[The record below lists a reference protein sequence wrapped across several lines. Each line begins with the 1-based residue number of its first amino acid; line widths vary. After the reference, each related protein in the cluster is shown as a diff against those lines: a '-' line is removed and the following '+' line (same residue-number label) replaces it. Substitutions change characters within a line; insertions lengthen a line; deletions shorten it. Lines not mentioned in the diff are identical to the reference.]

1 MATDREEFARIREA
15 LKKNPRG
22 MNVIE
27 IAAAIDMHRQSVTKY
42 LEMLVISGQV
52 EMRTFGPAKVYY
64 LSQRL
69 PLSAMLSISSD
80 MILLLDRDL
89 RIINAND
96 AFLSRM
102 NAAREDILNK
112 VIGSE
117 YFPLEF
123 QPSIIPYIAD
133 AILGKESR
141 IEAVY
146 KKRGK
151 EQFFDVKF
159 LPVVFDDGQPG
170 ATVIL
175 EDVTGQR
182 RAEQEREMML
192 ARLKESDQQFRSL
205 LQNLRSG
212 VMLVEADGR
221 FSIYNPAYLQ
231 IFGLTDEDMRNLH
244 IDSPEWNSIESFGK
258 DGQILPPEERPSIK
272 AFRTGSPVKNMLV
285 GFRRLT
291 DARITWAL
299 VNAEPLKGPDGR
311 VERLICTY
319 YDITEHKLAEEVL
332 RENER
337 RLQKAEEIAHLGSW
351 ELDLVNDTLT
361 WSDEVF
367 RIFGLQPQQFK
378 VTYADFLEVVHPDD
392 RKAVDAA
399 YTVSISEGRDT
410 YEIVHRIVRKSTGE
424 IRFVHEK
431 CEHYRDASGRIVRSV
446 GMVHDI
452 TERKRMEDALK
463 DREEYLKLR
472 LNALLAPE
480 GDICEKT
487 LEEVLDLP
495 ALQES
500 IDALYEATGIGVWIL
515 GLDGKILAGKGWQ
528 DICAKFHRCHPEASR
543 NCIESDLCLAGKPL
557 AEGEYAGHRCKN
569 GLWDLRTPIIVCG
582 KHMANLNSGQFF
594 YDDEEVDR
602 GFFERQAEKYG
613 FDKTEYL
620 AALDRVPRVSREKVL
635 KTMGFYTK
643 FARMIAQQSYT
654 NARLAKALMEKK

>member
-1 MATDREEFARIREA
+1 MATDREEFALIREA

-102 NAAREDILNK
+102 NAAREEILNK

-146 KKRGK
+146 KKRGR
-151 EQFFDVKF
+151 EQFFDVKL

-182 RAEQEREMML
+182 RAEQERETIL

-212 VMLVEADGR
+212 VVLVEADGR

-231 IFGLTDEDMRNLH
+231 IFGFTDQDMQSLN
-244 IDSPEWNSIESFGK
+244 IDSPEWSSIESFDK
-258 DGQILPPEERPSIK
+258 DGNPLPVEERPSIK

-285 GFRRLT
+285 GFRRRT
-291 DARITWAL
+291 DTRITWAL
-299 VNAEPLKGPDGR
+299 VNAEPQKTHDGR
-311 VERLICTY
+311 VDKLICTY
-319 YDITEHKLAEEVL
+319 YDITDRKLAEEAL

-337 RLQKAEEIAHLGSW
+337 RLQKAQEIAHLGSW
-351 ELDLVNDTLT
+351 ELDLVNGTLT

-367 RIFGLQPQQFK
+367 RIFGLQPRQFK
-378 VTYADFLEVVHPDD
+378 ATYADFLEVVHPDD

-424 IRFVHEK
+424 VRFVHEK

-500 IDALYEATGIGVWIL
+500 IDSLYDATGIGIWIL

-557 AEGEYAGHRCKN
+557 AEGEYAVHRCKN
-569 GLWDLRTPIIVCG
+569 GLWDLRTPIIICG

-594 YDDEEVDR
+594 YDDEEIDR
-602 GFFERQAEKYG
+602 AFFERQAEKYG
-613 FDKTEYL
+613 FDKEEYL
-620 AALDRVPRVSREKVL
+620 AALDRVPRVGRDKVL
-635 KTMGFYTK
+635 KTIGFYMK
-643 FARMIAQQSYT
+643 FARMIAMQSYS
-654 NARLAKALMEKK
+654 NARLAKALIEKK

>member
-1 MATDREEFARIREA
+1 MATDREEFARIREV

-69 PLSAMLSISSD
+69 PLSAMLSITSD

-89 RIINAND
+89 KIINAND
-96 AFLSRM
+96 AFLAKM
-102 NAAREDILNK
+102 GAAREDILNK

-123 QPSIIPYIAD
+123 QPSIIPRIAD

-146 KKRGK
+146 KKRSK
-151 EQFFDVKF
+151 EQYFDVKL

-170 ATVIL
+170 ATVIM
-175 EDVTGQR
+175 EDVTGQK
-182 RAEQEREMML
+182 RAEKERETIM
-192 ARLKESDQQFRSL
+192 ARLKESDQRFRSL

-212 VMLVEADGR
+212 VMLADADGR
-221 FSIYNPAYLQ
+221 ILVYNPAFLQ
-231 IFGLTDEDMRNLH
+231 IFGFKDEDMQSLNIRGM
-244 IDSPEWNSIESFGK
+244 EWSAIESFDS
-258 DGQILPPEERPSIK
+258 DGRILPPDERPSIK
-272 AFRTGSPVKNMLV
+272 AFRTGCPIKNMLV

-291 DARITWAL
+291 DGRITWSL
-299 VNAEPLKGPDGR
+299 VNAEPLKAPDGR

-319 YDITEHKLAEEVL
+319 YDITERKLTEEAL
-332 RENER
+332 RENET
-337 RLQKAEEIAHLGSW
+337 RLQKAQEIAHLGSW
-351 ELDLVNDTLT
+351 ELDIRSGSLT
-361 WSDEVF
+361 WSDEVY
-367 RIFGLQPQQFK
+367 RIFGLQPQQFTA
-378 VTYADFLEVVHPDD
+378 TYQAFLDMVHPDD
-392 RKAVDAA
+392 REAVDTAF
-399 YTVSISEGRDT
+399 TTSVREGRDT
-410 YEIVHRIVRKSTGE
+410 YEIVHRVVRKPTGE

-431 CEHYRDASGRIVRSV
+431 CEHYRDASGQIVRSV
-446 GMVHDI
+446 GMIHDI
-452 TERKRMEDALK
+452 TERVMMEKALL

-472 LNALLAPE
+472 LDALLAPG

-500 IDALYEATGIGVWIL
+500 IDSLYDVTGIGIWIL
-515 GLDGKILAGKGWQ
+515 GLDGKVLAGKGWQ
-528 DICAKFHRCHPEASR
+528 DICSKFHRSHPGTCK
-543 NCIESDLCLAGKPL
+543 NCVESDLYLSGKQLAD
-557 AEGEYAGHRCKN
+557 GEYEVYRCKN
-569 GLWDLRTPIIVCG
+569 GIWDIRTPIIVCG
-582 KHMANLNSGQFF
+582 KHIANLYSGQFF
-594 YDDEEVDR
+594 YEDEEIDR
-602 GFFERQAEKYG
+602 AFFERQADKYG
-613 FDKTEYL
+613 FDKQEYM
-620 AALDRVPRVSREKVL
+620 AALDRVPRVDREKVL

-643 FARMIAQQSYT
+643 FARMIARQSYS
-654 NARLAKALMEKK
+654 NARLAKALADKK